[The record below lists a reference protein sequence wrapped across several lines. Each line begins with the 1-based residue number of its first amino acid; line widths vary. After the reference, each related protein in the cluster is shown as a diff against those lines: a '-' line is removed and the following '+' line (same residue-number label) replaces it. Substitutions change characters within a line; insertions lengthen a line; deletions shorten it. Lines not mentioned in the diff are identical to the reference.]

1 MKQNILLTLLC
12 ISIVSGAQTELSEN
26 VQYEG
31 NTRLKIS
38 SLGISF
44 TIPSGWM
51 GGVPQGSSVMVL
63 AEASNEIT
71 LIVTASE
78 MDEQSVFGELQ
89 KQIPIDGGISISPIG
104 LVKKEGKRWWGNY
117 RVDGV
122 AQEMKGYVEAR
133 LGDHGIGVGC
143 IVVALPSALE
153 RGKQGASQLLK
164 SLTFTKPVT
173 PTTNTTAA
181 GITQPWSEYLRRK
194 SLKFYYTQ
202 GDFSDS
208 DFITLCSDGSY
219 ARKKRTYSGGVTGTG
234 SLNSTDYGRW
244 QAQGQGDSGTLI
256 LISQDGSR
264 AELRIQYGQGNKGTG
279 IYLNGSRYYAET
291 TTECY

>member
-1 MKQNILLTLLC
+1 MKQNILLALLC
-12 ISIVSGAQTELSEN
+12 VSFVSVAQTELSEN

-31 NTRLKIS
+31 NRQLKIS

-133 LGDHGIGVGC
+133 LGDHGVGVGC
-143 IVVALPSALE
+143 IVVALPGALE
-153 RGKQGASQLLK
+153 RGKQGASQLLQ
-164 SLTFTKPVT
+164 SLTFAKPIV
-173 PTTNTTAA
+173 PTTNTQAA
-181 GITQPWSEYLRRK
+181 GITQPWNEYLKHK
-194 SLKFYYTQ
+194 SLKYYYTQ

-244 QAQGQGDSGTLI
+244 KAQGQGDVGTLT
-256 LISQDGSR
+256 LTSQDGSQ
-264 AELRIQYGQGNKGTG
+264 AEFRIEYGQGNKGTG
-279 IYLNGSRYYAET
+279 IYLNGNRYYAEAT
-291 TTECY
+291 NECY